1 MNQKYMRNKQLQE
14 ITNKLSKEIFGKSFP
29 YSVAFDDS
37 TSPNTCELIYNPE
50 NIPTGDE
57 FECSI
62 EISDKLRKAT
72 SRQFIYSLLHCL
84 QKYYIWWLGHEND
97 ERITISKE
105 KVEQFIK
112 YYEDL

>member
-72 SRQFIYSLLHCL
+72 SRQFIFTS
-84 QKYYIWWLGHEND
+84 GG
-97 ERITISKE
+97 
-105 KVEQFIK
+105 
-112 YYEDL
+112 